1 MADVV
6 VFVDDAVRG
15 TLPPICVK
23 SGVATGDKLKVTR
36 SVGNGTGLG
45 VAWLLIL
52 FGPLGWLGLGVV
64 ALVRSPADRLGVLLP
79 FSAASY
85 QRLVYARRMLRIW
98 VTLTG
103 ILSFA
108 AIVLLSFHNAGIV
121 ALAVFA
127 GMFSLVGFV
136 MLCLA
141 SRRLSYSRVGI
152 MLDGSRRW
160 VTISGAHPNFVDAAR
175 EQVEQAAATAAA
187 ESETPASP

>member
-15 TLPPICVK
+15 TLPPVCVK
-23 SGVATGDKLKVTR
+23 SGVPTGDTLKVTR
-36 SVGNGTGLG
+36 NVGNGTGLG

-52 FGPLGWLGLGVV
+52 FGPLGGLGLGVI
-64 ALVRSPADRLGVLLP
+64 ALVRSPADRLGVILP
-79 FSAASY
+79 FSEPAY
-85 QRLVYARRMLRIW
+85 QRLIYARRMLRIW

-108 AIVLLSFHNAGIV
+108 AIVLLAFHNTGIL

-141 SRRLSYSRVGI
+141 SRRLSYSRVAI
-152 MLDGSRRW
+152 MLDASKRW

-175 EQVEQAAATAAA
+175 AQVEQAAHAA
-187 ESETPASP
+187 ETAQPTP